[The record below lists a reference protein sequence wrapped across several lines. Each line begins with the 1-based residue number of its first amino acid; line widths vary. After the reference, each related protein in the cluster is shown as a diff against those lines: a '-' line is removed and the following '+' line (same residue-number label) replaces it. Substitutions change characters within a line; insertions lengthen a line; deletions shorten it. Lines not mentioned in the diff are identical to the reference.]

1 MQVVNG
7 ILEVEIKMRKAS
19 NDNFVGLDL
28 VITNEVIRLDNNSFA
43 FTIQDARLAT
53 SSETV
58 KKNKINMLDLLAQ

>member
-28 VITNEVIRLDNNSFA
+28 VITNEVIRLDNIPFA

-58 KKNKINMLDLLAQ
+58 KKTK